1 MHRAICLLFALTVAP
16 ALGAC
21 CNFDKDTLW
30 QEAETLPGILDVLAG
45 KFERMPAQYHE
56 NVLASLDRVTQ
67 PEPGIDYALERA
79 MALAHLGRFK
89 EAYAALDSAAQ
100 GRTPEQAAIA
110 DQWRADILYLA
121 WRADPTAWAQAVA
134 RHVKLLEAENRLP
147 LEHLVLAWAER
158 SQEVRANEM
167 MPDYFGLRFA
177 SNKTAI
183 ENNDQLDTLKLRG
196 VIPWLLERLHRHA
209 GFENL
214 DTYYALS
221 LALAVDGKQHLAYY
235 ARLRVYD
242 LIKAGGKTALP
253 VAEGVSE
260 LQPLLYARQLQLGK
274 LVEIRTLDVPQKQVC
289 EDDFAARRK
298 FVLAWTTERDNFLNT
313 RLKAGRLPDEPDF
326 WQGFIPRVYTPNI
339 PPPSVAAPSL
349 PLPAAEPET
358 PAAPASEPQEVS
370 SRWVTGGAAGAGAVV
385 ILMLMHYSRRKRSA
399 PKP

>member
-30 QEAETLPGILDVLAG
+30 QEADTLPGILDMLAG

-56 NVLASLDRVTQ
+56 NVLAALDRVTQ
-67 PEPGIDYALERA
+67 PEPGIDYALQRA

-89 EAYAALDSAAQ
+89 EALAALDASAQA
-100 GRTPEQAAIA
+100 RKPEQAAVA
-110 DQWRADILYLA
+110 EQWRADMLYLA
-121 WRADPTAWAQAVA
+121 WRTDPKTWAEEVA

-147 LEHLVLAWAER
+147 LERLVLAWAER

-167 MPDYFGLRFA
+167 LPDYFGLRFA

-196 VIPWLLERLHRHA
+196 VIPWLLDRLQRHA
-209 GFENL
+209 GFENV

-221 LALAVDGKQHLAYY
+221 LALAVDGKQQLAYY
-235 ARLRVYD
+235 ARLRVHD
-242 LIKAGGKTALP
+242 LIKAGSTTALP
-253 VAEGVSE
+253 VTEGVNE

-298 FVLAWTTERDNFLNT
+298 FVLAWQTERDNFLNT

-326 WQGFIPRVYTPNI
+326 WQGFVPRVYTPNI
-339 PPPSVAAPSL
+339 PQPEVAPPPT
-349 PLPAAEPET
+349 LPAAEPGT

-385 ILMLMHYSRRKRSA
+385 IVMLMHFSRRKRSA
-399 PKP
+399 PKL